1 MSFNPEQPLKPGPT
15 TTAAQN
21 LGVATGIITSSTTS
35 TASSTLIT
43 TSTPATLPSFT
54 LPTPAV
60 ATTGSMSTLQFKP
73 TQQTVLSTSTTSTSS
88 APTNLSSGFSFGGGL
103 LNQLKGH
110 IASNSQP
117 PNLPS
122 VISNE
127 KKLGTG
133 TTTISG
139 GTTQTTTTQLPQ
151 QTTTVST
158 TQASGTSS
166 FLPSQ
171 TTADKQVSQMTYEEL
186 ETTVNKLIGKLTDNE
201 EEFAKLA
208 RELNDWDKAINE
220 NYEKLLLLTE
230 TVKTVKS
237 AQIQLSYDL
246 DFIAIEHKDFESIV
260 SACEKEVEN
269 YNFSQP
275 SRHDVYQKAINVDIQ
290 IRRMCEELR
299 EVIEHLNDRL
309 RFCESDD
316 PVMQIGRV
324 LNAHMESLKWVDE
337 STTQIY
343 DYITYLSQIQEQMKK
358 NLPQVGN

>member
-1 MSFNPEQPLKPGPT
+1 MSFNPDQTLKLGPIT
-15 TTAAQN
+15 TTSQN
-21 LGVATGIITSSTTS
+21 VCTSTGITAIPTMTTS
-35 TASSTLIT
+35 NTLIT
-43 TSTPATLPSFT
+43 TSTAATLPSFT
-54 LPTPAV
+54 LANPVPSTTV
-60 ATTGSMSTLQFKP
+60 ASSTLQLKP
-73 TQQTVLSTSTTSTSS
+73 SQQTVPTTSTSS
-88 APTNLSSGFSFGGGL
+88 APIGSLPSGFPFGGGL

-110 IASNSQP
+110 IASNSP
-117 PNLPS
+117 SSNLLS
-122 VISNE
+122 GISGD

-133 TTTISG
+133 TATLTG
-139 GTTQTTTTQLPQ
+139 GTTQTTSSQLPQ
-151 QTTTVST
+151 QTTTTSI
-158 TQASGTSS
+158 TQASGSTS

-171 TTADKQVSQMTYEEL
+171 ATTDKQVSQMTYEEL

-208 RELNDWDKAINE
+208 RDLNDWDKAINE

-237 AQIQLSYDL
+237 AQIKLSYDL

-260 SACEKEVEN
+260 TACEKEVEN